1 MKKILLV
8 FTALF
13 ILAAIVAIWGGALR
27 YFSGIFPLYTEPNK
41 LGDSINIVTALFSG
55 LALAGVIIT
64 LFLQMQ
70 ELSLQR
76 EELHK
81 SVKAQEESARALSSQ
96 LSAQHL
102 ATKISAKSALLN
114 SLNQYLQILEDRNNT
129 ARLQNRMAQDDTY
142 GLRTQISALEDDIHT
157 LIKQI

>member
-1 MKKILLV
+1 MKNAFLV
-8 FTALF
+8 ISAL
-13 ILAAIVAIWGGALR
+13 IIVAIVAVWGSALC
-27 YFSGIFPLYTEPNK
+27 YFSNIFPLNTEPNK

-55 LALAGVIIT
+55 LALAGVVIT

-114 SLNQYLQILEDRNNT
+114 SLNQYLQIIEDRINT
-129 ARLQNRMAQDDTY
+129 ARLQHRMAQDDTY
-142 GLRTQISALEDDIHT
+142 SLRTKISSLEDDIQT

>member
-1 MKKILLV
+1 MKKTLLAISALIILV
-8 FTALF
+8 
-13 ILAAIVAIWGGALR
+13 AIVALWGAALF
-27 YFSGIFPLYTEPNK
+27 YFSNIFPINTEPNK

-114 SLNQYLQILEDRNNT
+114 SLNQYLRILEDRNN
-129 ARLQNRMAQDDTY
+129 AAQLQGRMAVEDTY
-142 GLRTQISALEDDIHT
+142 TLR
-157 LIKQI
+157 KQIDTLEEDIKGLIQKI